1 MSIKKTIA
9 WLLAGVMFAS
19 CGITGTKAETPEP
32 AEPPN
37 RVIYQTVESKTIT
50 SGVTMDTVTRYTEM
64 GWQKIYIMKA
74 DLNNPSVHIDALAN
88 RDTIQKPQTTSEH
101 MKEWGAI
108 AGING
113 SFFLASEQAGSQ
125 NLIGPM
131 LQSFDI
137 KTADPSFNR
146 DSDSMAT
153 FSLNLDNKTI
163 FDYWKTTIS
172 LKAPNGNVIDIG
184 RYNEPYYGHT
194 DISII
199 DRKWRASTIGTK
211 NGYYPDI
218 IEMIVV
224 DGIVKEIRQSQP
236 AAEIPI
242 NGYAVVTRKENAH
255 QILDNFKAG
264 DKAVLDIKT
273 TPNWGVMKMA
283 ITGSGMLVVDGAIPE
298 KFTHE
303 VAGRHP
309 RTAIG
314 SSQNGKTLYMVAV
327 DGRQTHSVGMTMKE
341 LAEFMLEIGAYNA
354 LALDGGGS
362 TTFVAREPGTED
374 IIVQN
379 SPSDGVQRRIPN
391 ALGVFSLAPPSKLAG
406 LYISTENPDV
416 FVNTSRAFTV
426 KGYDEYFNPV
436 IINPEDVKWEVKGVE
451 GSFDGNVFRP
461 VSSGKGIIL
470 ASVGDVTSEF
480 PVNVL
485 NGPVELILNHKDITL
500 ISKERKTF
508 KVTGVDEY
516 GYKAPIDP
524 NDVVWKTVGD
534 IGFFTLNT
542 FVSIN
547 SGYGYISA
555 SVGNVSAYC
564 AVTVLPTTS
573 VIVSDFEKPNA
584 SFLPYPS
591 TVKGSYTIS
600 NEQKHSGNSS
610 GKLSYHFE
618 MADYNRAAYVELSG
632 NGIALPENAIRI
644 GLWVY
649 NSQENSNWLRIE
661 VNDSNNTKYRLGD
674 LTKLDW
680 KGWRYVEIPLT
691 GVPMPARL
699 TRIYL
704 VQVNPIEEIG
714 AVYFDDLSI
723 ITVEREKMTSDTT
736 VKSVEN
742 IVIHN
747 FEKNDIS
754 FFSYPSWV
762 PGGVD
767 VGDAYANSGTS
778 SVRLDYVFKEAPE
791 TQAAYITFS
800 GNGLNIPEGTESIG
814 LWAYSKVYTKSWL
827 RAEVMDA
834 NGKKHY
840 VMFSEGIQWTGWKF
854 VSGSVAHIP
863 KPARLTRVYV
873 ANPKPINE
881 EGHIYID
888 DLQLSIKLQD
898 KIDFKDLPGNTRAID
913 PQNQSVTYAKGEEN
927 YRFSVFGESREPST
941 DVEKYLSGFLADKIN
956 KYIEIGAFVGNSA
969 HSITKQI
976 QNPVVATGAAY
987 GSMDMKDSRFI
998 NLDMRAKTLK
1008 NGTGDQWLWLLD
1020 QLESFTGNNVFIFM
1034 DDSPDA
1040 FKDSLEAELFR
1051 KVLSDYSKR
1060 YRNVWVFYKGKE
1072 NRVTMDR
1079 GVRYLSSCGFD
1090 VEGLTA
1096 DNKKAA
1102 KYILVTIMG
1111 DQATYEYK
1119 PIE

>member
-1 MSIKKTIA
+1 MSIKKTMA
-9 WLLAGVMFAS
+9 CLLAGVMIAS
-19 CGITGTKAETPEP
+19 ACITGAKAETPENT
-32 AEPPN
+32 PN
-37 RVIYQTVESKTIT
+37 RVIHQAIESKTIT
-50 SGVTMDTVTRYTEM
+50 SGVTLDTITRYTEL

-74 DLNNPSVHIDALAN
+74 DLNNPNVHIDALTDK
-88 RDTIQKPQTTSEH
+88 DTIQKPLSTSDH

-131 LQSFDI
+131 IQTFDI
-137 KTADPSFNR
+137 KTADPGFNQN
-146 DSDSMAT
+146 SDSMAT
-153 FSLNLDNKTI
+153 FSINLDNKAI
-163 FDYWKTTIS
+163 FDYWKTTIN
-172 LKAPNGNVIDIG
+172 LLAPNGTVLNIG

-194 DISII
+194 DLTII
-199 DRKWRASTIGTK
+199 DRKWRTATIGTK
-211 NGYYPDI
+211 DGYYPDI

-224 DGIVKEIRQSQP
+224 DGVVKEIRQGQP
-236 AAEIPI
+236 ATGIPI
-242 NGYAVVTRKENAH
+242 NGYVVITRKENAC
-255 QILDNFKAG
+255 QILDNFKVG
-264 DKAVLDIKT
+264 DKAVLDIHTSPK
-273 TPNWGVMKMA
+273 WELMKMA
-283 ITGSGMLVVDGAIPE
+283 VTGGGMLVIDGVIPD

-303 VAGRHP
+303 VTGRHP

-314 SSQNGKTLYMVAV
+314 SSQNGKILYMVAV
-327 DGRQTHSVGMTMKE
+327 DGRQTHSIGMTMKE

-362 TTFVAREPGTED
+362 TTIVAREPGTED
-374 IIVQN
+374 IVVQN

-406 LYISTENPDV
+406 LYISTGNPDV
-416 FVNTSRAFTV
+416 FVNTSREFTV
-426 KGYDEYFNPV
+426 TGYDEYFNPV

-451 GSFDGNVFRP
+451 GSFNGNVFKP
-461 VSSGKGIIL
+461 LSSGKGTIV
-470 ASVGDVTSEF
+470 ATCGDVTSEF

-485 NGPVELILNHKDITL
+485 SGPVELILSHKEITL

-508 KVTGVDEY
+508 EVTGVDQY

-524 NDVVWKTVGD
+524 NDVGWKTVGD
-534 IGFFTLNT
+534 IGFFTTNT
-542 FVSIN
+542 FVSTN
-547 SGYGYISA
+547 SGYGYIRA

-591 TVKGSYTIS
+591 TVKGSYSIS

-618 MADYNRAAYVELSG
+618 MADYNRAAYVEFSG
-632 NGIALPENAIRI
+632 NGIVLPENAIRV
-644 GLWVY
+644 GVWVY

-661 VNDSNNTKYRLGD
+661 VNDKNNTKYRLGD

-680 KGWRYVEIPLT
+680 KGWRYVEISLT
-691 GVPMPARL
+691 GVPLPARL

-714 AVYFDDLSI
+714 EVYFDDLSI

-742 IVIHN
+742 IVLHN

-754 FFSYPSWV
+754 FLSYPSWV

-767 VGDAYANSGTS
+767 VGNAYANSGTS
-778 SVRLDYVFKEAPE
+778 SARLDYVFKEAPE
-791 TQAAYITFS
+791 TQAAYLTFS
-800 GNGLNIPEGTESIG
+800 GNGLNIPKGTESIG

-854 VSGSVAHIP
+854 VSGSVANIP

-873 ANPKPINE
+873 VNPSPIKE

-888 DLQLSIKLQD
+888 DLQLIMKLED
-898 KIDFKDLPGNTRAID
+898 KIDFKNLPKDTKIVD
-913 PQNQSVTYAKGEEN
+913 SLNQAVTYAKGENN

-956 KYIEIGAFVGNSA
+956 KYIEIGAFVGKSA
-969 HSITKQI
+969 HNITKQI

-987 GSMDMKDSRFI
+987 NSMDMKDSRFI
-998 NLDMRAKTLK
+998 NLDMSLKSLK
-1008 NGTGDQWLWLLD
+1008 NGTGDQWIWLLD

-1034 DDSPDA
+1034 DESPDA
-1040 FKDSLEAELFR
+1040 FKDNLEEELFR
-1051 KVLSDYSKR
+1051 KILSDYSRKFK
-1060 YRNVWVFYKGKE
+1060 NVWVFYKGQE
-1072 NRVTMDR
+1072 NKVVMDR

-1090 VEGLTA
+1090 VTGLKA
-1096 DNKKAA
+1096 DNKAAA

-1111 DQATYEYK
+1111 NQVTYEYK